1 MGNTNPWAATNR
13 RASLISLDKLQAA
26 SRKQQAASFK
36 LRQSVIYAPD
46 TGMVIWSRAARE
58 LVSTIRYKPCEACI
72 RGEAGSSSQTTK
84 GDRYESYNRS
94 RMEMAGRTGPSFG
107 RRSYEGPEGGWI
119 RSRKDLHS
127 GTSPGGQTKN
137 KIQRRGPAATRR
149 GSVSGFPHL
158 RKNVIITA
166 PVQLGPSSCIPSR
179 SHKPQATSLKRQAA
193 QGASGKLQA
202 SSSKPQ
208 ASSRKRQAQEPCV
221 LHKVS
226 RS

>member
-58 LVSTIRYKPCEACI
+58 LVSTIRSKPCEACI
-72 RGEAGSSSQTTK
+72 RGEAGGSSQQKGNLCKNLHLSLTTK
-84 GDRYESYNRS
+84 NSKWRTRS
-94 RMEMAGRTGPSFG
+94 TSTVYRTTRWAQPTNISTFLKALGSVHVMAAQLTLG
-107 RRSYEGPEGGWI
+107 
-119 RSRKDLHS
+119 S
-127 GTSPGGQTKN
+127 GTEETSSIN
-137 KIQRRGPAATRR
+137 
-149 GSVSGFPHL
+149 
-158 RKNVIITA
+158 ITA

-179 SHKPQATSLKRQAA
+179 SHKLQATSLKRQAS

-202 SSSKPQ
+202 PSSKHQ
-208 ASSRKRQAQEPCV
+208 ASSRKRQAQGPCV